1 MADERKS
8 DEIEFDLDAFESQID
23 EKIDDLFAPSHLTPA
38 TEEMPHAQSA
48 EPAPD
53 APVPAPPDAPPQE
66 PQTAPQT
73 DGFDLTAFEAQIDQE
88 IDTLFI
94 PNDEAPP
101 PDAPTLKASPP
112 DAAHQEPQTAPQ
124 TDGFDLTAFEAQIDQ
139 EIDTL
144 FIPAAEVDSPSDA
157 SIGKAEANRAAEAAQ
172 TPVSA
177 EPAEQPPQ
185 AAAVPPRQVE
195 APVAAAQP
203 GGAQEMV
210 KLLEAV
216 SIAYLS
222 LDWDFSAENVSKLE
236 NALAKLEPYCR
247 EIKETDSLLKMFR
260 TVLVALRAKPE
271 SLDQRL
277 IEFIRDAQALLK
289 LLLLSE
295 GKIGAYER
303 EHLKSM
309 LNRFHTMTRKPSPKE
324 EAAQAR
330 PGDAE
335 AAPAEAPEA
344 KPPVFSTPSQPFA
357 PPQEV
362 VGAID
367 WRPLKEIG
375 DWMAAYGNQ
384 ACEAIRKLELER
396 NRLLQLEEVLAKTPA
411 LAVVTSRMEKIRSN
425 LEAQLSHLKQGES
438 EWSKRAEWL
447 NGFMKNV
454 EHAALTHSPASADP
468 LPPVPAGEAA
478 KEPPVQSDTS
488 DSTIREL
495 VYIFDVSKR
504 SMAVPAS
511 HVVKFT
517 KGSGRRMKK
526 ILLHGY
532 AGLHDFKPLFR
543 SIKSGLL
550 GDWGALPAN
559 TLKTFQ
565 FTVVPPDVL
574 GVPETSCDPAGV
586 MLISNGRQ
594 HAMIVSESSN
604 VGPPAEAEI
613 TLSKPGVKGVLGTIR
628 TVTGSSV
635 EVIDVDFLLNQL
647 DGEISE

>member
-23 EKIDDLFAPSHLTPA
+23 EKIDDLFAPSDLTPA

-53 APVPAPPDAPPQE
+53 APVPAPAD
-66 PQTAPQT
+66 
-73 DGFDLTAFEAQIDQE
+73 
-88 IDTLFI
+88 
-94 PNDEAPP
+94 
-101 PDAPTLKASPP
+101 ASPR
-112 DAAHQEPQTAPQ
+112 EPQTAPQ

-144 FIPAAEVDSPSDA
+144 FIPAAEVESPSDA
-157 SIGKAEANRAAEAAQ
+157 GAGKAEANRAAEAAQ
-172 TPVSA
+172 AQVST
-177 EPAEQPPQ
+177 EPAEQSPQ
-185 AAAVPPRQVE
+185 AAAVLPRQVE
-195 APVAAAQP
+195 ASVAADQP

-260 TVLVALRAKPE
+260 AVLVALRAKPE
-271 SLDQRL
+271 SLDQSM

-335 AAPAEAPEA
+335 AAPAEASEA

-367 WRPLKEIG
+367 WGPLKEIG

-384 ACEAIRKLELER
+384 TCEAIRKLELER

-411 LAVVTSRMEKIRSN
+411 LAVVTSRMEKIRFN
-425 LEAQLSHLKQGES
+425 LEAQLSDLKQGES

-447 NGFMKNV
+447 SGFMKNV
-454 EHAALTHSPASADP
+454 EHAALTRPPASE
-468 LPPVPAGEAA
+468 PPPPAPAGEPA
-478 KEPPVQSDTS
+478 KEPPAQSETS
-488 DSTIREL
+488 DSTIKEL

-511 HVVKFT
+511 NVIKIT

-526 ILLHGY
+526 ILQHGY

-550 GDWGALPAN
+550 GDWGDLPAN

-574 GVPETSCDPAGV
+574 GVPEISCDSAGV
-586 MLISNGRQ
+586 ILISNGRQ
-594 HAMIVSESSN
+594 HAMIVSESSS

-635 EVIDVDFLLNQL
+635 EVIDVDYLLNQL
-647 DGEISE
+647 DGEMSE